1 MSVFCGC
8 MFLQLVH
15 FLSNFQSI
23 DIEKKTMFKFWI
35 FWKFTKITLYKNLI
49 YRKYL
54 NVYITRLLYGPW
66 QAWTPYLCTLPTPRT
81 RTTSLWGGRWRR
93 TTRNSWPYTCGALPS
108 SVCSHT
114 WCIAKRFTS
123 LYRTNV
129 HVNMKL
135 PVYTS
140 SVLQIH
146 LLVHMK
152 GFSSPCNNTLIHYTF
167 ALKICLDDVFL
178 TKIEFYSLRFNT
190 CIYVDF

>member
-1 MSVFCGC
+1 MN
-8 MFLQLVH
+8 LLKVH
-15 FLSNFQSI
+15 
-23 DIEKKTMFKFWI
+23 
-35 FWKFTKITLYKNLI
+35 ITLYKKLI

-93 TTRNSWPYTCGALPS
+93 TTHNSWPYTCGALPS

-152 GFSSPCNNTLIHYTF
+152 GFSSPCNDTLY
-167 ALKICLDDVFL
+167 L
-178 TKIEFYSLRFNT
+178 
-190 CIYVDF
+190 CIKNLFGWCVPYQNWVLQP

>member
-1 MSVFCGC
+1 MN
-8 MFLQLVH
+8 LLKVH
-15 FLSNFQSI
+15 
-23 DIEKKTMFKFWI
+23 
-35 FWKFTKITLYKNLI
+35 ITLYKNLI
-49 YRKYL
+49 YRNYL

-93 TTRNSWPYTCGALPS
+93 TTHNSWPYTCGALPS

-146 LLVHMK
+146 LHVYMK

-167 ALKICLDDVFL
+167 ALISVWMMCSLPKLSFTALDSIPLYMWIFKV
-178 TKIEFYSLRFNT
+178 EFADTIFATYSLPADTRESN
-190 CIYVDF
+190 D